1 MRVSIPLI
9 VDSPLEH
16 NGDLLIFRKHLKLG
30 TAVRL
35 AVSIFLAGSLCCS
48 AITLEQAL
56 VLAAQAHPQ
65 LQVGAAQIES
75 AQAGILTAKAYPN
88 PEGAALA
95 GGQTFRVP
103 GNVSGFVQSYI
114 LSQPLE
120 LGALRPSRL
129 ALAERGRDSSQLVL
143 AEIRLALLSGVRRTW
158 YESLRRREEIAILT
172 ENLRL
177 VEELRQRIQVRVEV
191 GEAGRLELLRA
202 ETEVVTARNAIARG
216 RLSYLTTLS
225 QLRAAI
231 GLPPDADL
239 NPEGAL
245 ETPGPLAPLETLRRE
260 TLDKHPVLA
269 LGRAEVR
276 RAEARLVYEKAQ
288 KRPQPSV
295 IAQIDIPPDVPIYRF
310 GVNVPLPFW
319 NRREGPIA
327 EAVAD
332 IRLKQSITQSRQ
344 LLLLSGLETAYG
356 RFQIAT
362 QQLQAYQD
370 GVVLEAEAALRG
382 AELAYQLG
390 ERGIVEVLD
399 AQRTLRTVRL
409 DLLNAQF
416 DRQAALVDIDEL
428 RAVEP
433 QK

>member
-1 MRVSIPLI
+1 M
-9 VDSPLEH
+9 
-16 NGDLLIFRKHLKLG
+16 
-30 TAVRL
+30 
-35 AVSIFLAGSLCCS
+35 AVSLFLAGSLCCS

-65 LQVGAAQIES
+65 LQAGAALIES

-88 PEGAALA
+88 PEGSAMA
-95 GGQTFRVP
+95 GRQTFRVP
-103 GNVSGFVQSYI
+103 GNVSGFVQSYL

-129 ALAERGRDSSQLVL
+129 TLAERGRDSSQLAL
-143 AEIRLALLSGVRRTW
+143 AEIRLALLSGVRRVW
-158 YESLRRREEIAILT
+158 YEALRRREEIAILT

-177 VEELRQRIQVRVEV
+177 VEELRKRIQVRVEV

-202 ETEVVTARNAIARG
+202 DTEVVTARNAIARG

-231 GLPPDADL
+231 GMPPDADL

-245 ETPGPLAPLETLRRE
+245 EAPGPLPPLETLRRE
-260 TLDKHPVLA
+260 TLDKHPALA

-295 IAQIDIPPDVPIYRF
+295 VAQVDVPPDVPIYRF

-356 RFQIAT
+356 RYQTAT
-362 QQLQAYQD
+362 QQLQAYEE
-370 GVVLEAEAALRG
+370 GVLLEAEAALRG

-409 DLLNAQF
+409 DFLNAQY
-416 DRQAALVDIDEL
+416 DRQASLVDLDEL

-433 QK
+433 KK